1 MSKCFLLK
9 NVPFRIG
16 GYGSRLKCMVPWA
29 PRTPQVR
36 SCTLNSFP
44 TRLSP
49 LTSPHAPSSPFPSLF
64 VLSPIFVCIFTHF
77 FSPSPCLHWNGWDQ
91 YNYAAS
97 FAAATRRCCDAIC
110 SPVFVVQLR
119 FSLNAFCYLHRFVY
133 FVSLCFLLVLISLRF
148 LVCIRNV
155 VVCTTIGLLVGVYD
169 NTERS

>member
-29 PRTPQVR
+29 PGTPQVR
-36 SCTLNSFP
+36 SCTLLSFP

-49 LTSPHAPSSPFPSLF
+49 LTSPHAPSSPFPSQF
-64 VLSPIFVCIFTHF
+64 VLFPIFVCIFTHF

-97 FAAATRRCCDAIC
+97 FAAATRRCYMFSSVCSVMLIFECILLFTSIC
-110 SPVFVVQLR
+110 IFRFFV
-119 FSLNAFCYLHRFVY
+119 
-133 FVSLCFLLVLISLRF
+133 F
-148 LVCIRNV
+148 LVSFDKL
-155 VVCTTIGLLVGVYD
+155 TLPGLHSQCCCMYD
-169 NTERS
+169 NRVTRGGL